1 MTRID
6 TRPRSEYDL
15 NHRIAAVILKY
26 SSTPLACKSTIETL
40 ALRFDGF
47 PFDPMLMAR
56 ALDKNYQEPSIVA
69 NINSK
74 EFWASAS
81 LENWLSSRSV
91 TFCHSV
97 WHTPHRIGLLEGVG
111 IIDLVLDMLPRVSSS
126 VYVHPIRELNFGIA

>member
-1 MTRID
+1 
-6 TRPRSEYDL
+6 
-15 NHRIAAVILKY
+15 
-26 SSTPLACKSTIETL
+26 
-40 ALRFDGF
+40 
-47 PFDPMLMAR
+47 MLMAR

-69 NINSK
+69 NIDSK